1 MMLRLF
7 GFRPASPSELTD
19 RRIRE
24 SIESALAELGAE
36 FVYSGRGTD
45 GRGEL
50 RRVVTIWPDA
60 TDEAL
65 AERLKELVQPEAALD
80 ATECSVELL
89 PLALSLTFDETE
101 PASILRV
108 FRGRTRPD
116 DLDSYVADAHAGTL
130 ADAEA
135 QHGPLA
141 LFLAVDQ
148 PDRFMNGPL
157 DIGLFTIRQRRT
169 DTAMMGRA
177 FAISMALNFSGFP
190 VGAVLA
196 GVLAERSLDLAIVA
210 AVIACAAGTVLTA
223 LLVPKAAPPEIEAL
237 ADQG

>member
-1 MMLRLF
+1 MLRLF

-148 PDRFMNGPL
+148 PDRFMTVSAWADWDRVSQATGGNLRAPSA
-157 DIGLFTIRQRRT
+157 TRHSQRLV
-169 DTAMMGRA
+169 DWSASHYEIVPHSKAGR
-177 FAISMALNFSGFP
+177 
-190 VGAVLA
+190 VA
-196 GVLAERSLDLAIVA
+196 G
-210 AVIACAAGTVLTA
+210 
-223 LLVPKAAPPEIEAL
+223 
-237 ADQG
+237 